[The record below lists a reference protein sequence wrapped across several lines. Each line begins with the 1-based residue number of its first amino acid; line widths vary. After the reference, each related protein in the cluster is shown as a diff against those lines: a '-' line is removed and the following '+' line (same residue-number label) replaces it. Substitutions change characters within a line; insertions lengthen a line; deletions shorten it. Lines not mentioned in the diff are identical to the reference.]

1 MVLMMH
7 LASRRISMGKFTLP
21 LPLKLV
27 GWLATAV
34 MALAAAGMLATMGA

>member
-1 MVLMMH
+1 
-7 LASRRISMGKFTLP
+7 MGQFTLP